1 MAERR
6 CELILAY
13 YLSTRHKE
21 DYEFE
26 MKGRAEVRTV
36 EPEIFLRDDVILN
49 ILQGYIAMGLS
60 RDVTMGEDLTTNC
73 VVRGNGAVD
82 IVTGEV
88 TSSRV
93 TRDTVNSVTTSY
105 IVTCNTVSSLVP
117 FISLHFCSFST
128 ATVRK

>member
-49 ILQGYIAMGLS
+49 IFTGLH
-60 RDVTMGEDLTTNC
+60 RDG
-73 VVRGNGAVD
+73 VVPRRDDGRGPDHQLRGARQR
-82 IVTGEV
+82 G
-88 TSSRV
+88 RGH
-93 TRDTVNSVTTSY
+93 RD
-105 IVTCNTVSSLVP
+105 
-117 FISLHFCSFST
+117 
-128 ATVRK
+128 R